1 MESRIFQILKKC
13 NSKRQVYQ
21 AHAQIFLHGLQGSNL
36 LLGSLIHLYSTLNQ
50 FQYALLVFK
59 FAPSP
64 NVFLYNSV
72 IKACNQHNHQRDALF
87 LYNNMRGVGVF
98 PNNYTFTFLLKS
110 LEAFEDLTEAKM
122 MHTHVFQSGFECNV
136 FVQNTLIDLYCK
148 CGDVGASFKVFDEM
162 AERDVV
168 SWNSMVAACMSHED
182 AETALE
188 LFHSM
193 PEKNIVSW
201 NSMIAG
207 YMKLGKIEQAQTFFN
222 QMPERNVVTWNS
234 MVAGYIQLRDMQTA
248 QNIFEKMPVKSIV
261 SWTSMVSGYA
271 QSGDMFSARLLF
283 DQMPAK
289 NVVSWNAMI
298 SGYAHNSRY
307 NEALNL
313 FQQMLVTELQ
323 PDEVTVTSAL
333 TACAQIGALDLG
345 RWINS
350 YIDRT
355 RSEMSLAVGNSLLDM
370 YAKCGDIHS
379 ARGVFKEMTRKCI
392 ITWTSMVSG
401 LAFNGHSREALAL
414 FDRMCKE
421 GTQPDDVIFIAV
433 LSACTH
439 AGSIDEGL
447 RYFQSMERDFH
458 LKPRIEHY
466 GCIVDLLS
474 RAGKLE
480 EALGFIMNM
489 PMKAN
494 VVIWATLFGSCKL
507 HRNSR
512 VAEIAEQEILKLEH
526 LNPAY
531 QVLMSNVYAS
541 IGDWDDVLQ
550 IRAMMRE
557 RDIEKVPGCSSIEV
571 AGIVH
576 EFLVAD
582 LQHQNRRQIYETLD
596 GLNQLLQIEG
606 NVHCRS
612 NNVARTQ
619 LHSTSLQEA

>member
-1 MESRIFQILKKC
+1 MESRIFQILKRC
-13 NSKRQVYQ
+13 NCKRQVHQ
-21 AHAQIFLHGLQGSNL
+21 AHVRIFLHGLQGSNL

-50 FQYALLVFK
+50 FQYAVLVFK

-64 NVFLYNSV
+64 NVFLYNSM
-72 IKACNQHNHQRDALF
+72 IKAYNQHDYCRNAFL
-87 LYNNMRGVGVF
+87 LYNNMRGLGVS

-110 LEAFEDLTEAKM
+110 LEAFENLNEAKM
-122 MHTHVFQSGFECNV
+122 MHTHVFKSGFGCNV

-148 CGDVGASFKVFDEM
+148 CGDVNASFKVFDAM
-162 AERDVV
+162 PERDVV
-168 SWNSMVAACMSHED
+168 SWNSMVSACMTHED
-182 AETALE
+182 AKTALE

-207 YMKLGKIEQAQTFFN
+207 YMKLGKIEQAQLFFH

-234 MVAGYIQLRDMQTA
+234 MISGYIQHHDMQMA
-248 QNIFEKMPVKSIV
+248 LRNFEWMPVKSIV
-261 SWTSMVSGYA
+261 SWTSMISGYA
-271 QSGDMFSARLLF
+271 QSGDMFTAGLLF
-283 DQMPAK
+283 DQMPEK

-298 SGYAHNSRY
+298 SGCVQNCLY
-307 NEALNL
+307 NEALTL

-323 PDEVTVTSAL
+323 PDEVTITSTL
-333 TACAQIGALDLG
+333 TACAQIGSLNLG
-345 RWINS
+345 KWINS
-350 YIDRT
+350 YVDRT
-355 RSEMSLAVGNSLLDM
+355 KSEMSLAVGNSLLDM
-370 YAKCGDIHS
+370 YAKCGDIRS
-379 ARGVFKEMTRKCI
+379 ACKIFEEMPEKCV

-421 GTQPDDVIFIAV
+421 GTKPDDVVFIAV

-439 AGSIDEGL
+439 AGSVDDGL
-447 RYFQSMERDFH
+447 RYFESMEQNFC

-480 EALGFIMNM
+480 EALGFIMDM

-494 VVIWATLFGSCKL
+494 VVIWATLLGSCKF
-507 HRNSR
+507 HRNPGI
-512 VAEIAEQEILKLEH
+512 AEIAEKEILKLGH

-531 QVLMSNVYAS
+531 QVLMSNVNAS
-541 IGDWDDVLQ
+541 IGDWDDVLK

-557 RDIEKVPGCSSIEV
+557 KEIEKVPGRSCIEV
-571 AGIVH
+571 DDIVH

-582 LQHQNRRQIYETLD
+582 LQHHSRRQIYETLD
-596 GLNQLLQIEG
+596 GLNKHLQIEG
-606 NVHCRS
+606 YVPSRS
-612 NNVARTQ
+612 NTVV
-619 LHSTSLQEA
+619 